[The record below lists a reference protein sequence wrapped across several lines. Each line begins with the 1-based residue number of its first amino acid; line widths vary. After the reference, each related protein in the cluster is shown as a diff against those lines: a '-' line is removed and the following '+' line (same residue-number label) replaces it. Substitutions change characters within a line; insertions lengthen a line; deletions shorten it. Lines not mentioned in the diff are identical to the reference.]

1 MGDEMYPSKPSHGT
15 LSHPWP
21 GSPLHQRAEALV
33 PGPMLPKTERTVR
46 QLPASVVTWLLG
58 WKLQCWMYASL
69 QSSRCE
75 TEPST
80 GIVRHLPGEA
90 TFSSCRPFR
99 FQRWKSEPLQG
110 LITTGMSPL
119 GLGASRQKSP
129 NRLLIWTGPSALAA
143 PALSV
148 ATPNTVLTTTTARP
162 TPPINRNSCMV
173 SSISFSS
180 TTRGAVVPIP
190 TRPPTNCRRY
200 RISYPSVDPPHRH
213 RPASDGTARCTGLA
227 PGRTGWMR
235 FRLRRGRGGVVSV
248 EG

>member
-1 MGDEMYPSKPSHGT
+1 MLDVRIPAELEVRNRT
-15 LSHPWP
+15 LHRHCQAPP
-21 GSPLHQRAEALV
+21 GGGHVLE
-33 PGPMLPKTERTVR
+33 
-46 QLPASVVTWLLG
+46 LPAIQIPAL
-58 WKLQCWMYASL
+58 
-69 QSSRCE
+69 E
-75 TEPST
+75 
-80 GIVRHLPGEA
+80 VRTIAGVDHY
-90 TFSSCRPFR
+90 R
-99 FQRWKSEPLQG
+99 
-110 LITTGMSPL
+110 MSPL

-143 PALSV
+143 PALSA

-173 SSISFSS
+173 SFTLSFSS
-180 TTRGAVVPIP
+180 TSATTRGAVVPIP

-213 RPASDGTARCTGLA
+213 RPASDSTARCTGLA
-227 PGRTGWMR
+227 PDRTGWMR